1 MTFKMRLKT
10 LILLLFL
17 TFNIY
22 AQNADNVARLDKANA
37 ISKSNP
43 DSALV
48 IFQEIMKTES
58 DTSVTYAKS
67 FFNIAVI
74 YEMKNDLNN
83 TRIWYEKIMNSKL
96 NPKHPS
102 SYFLEPYAL
111 YQHNA
116 AMQLGVFLFRNKL
129 YDEAYKNFE
138 KALVDY
144 LFDSDS
150 GTSIGKRINTIDIW
164 KARCRLEKGNIDE
177 ALAILM
183 SSTLRCYSPMNDQIN
198 KVIKQILDSGY
209 EYKQLKKKV
218 DKGLEK
224 IKFTVEEK
232 NIVVGKT
239 NLWEFPFGDAKI
251 ITCGK
256 GSSTKKD
263 DIILSIKSS
272 VWYKGK

>member
-1 MTFKMRLKT
+1 MAFKMRLKT
-10 LILLLFL
+10 LILLLL
-17 TFNIY
+17 STFKIY
-22 AQNADNVARLDKANA
+22 TQSTDNTAKLDRANA

-43 DSALV
+43 DSALF
-48 IFQEIMKTES
+48 ILQEILKTEP

-74 YEMKNDLNN
+74 YEMKNDLKN

-116 AMQLGVFLFRNKL
+116 AMQLGVFLFRNKQ

-183 SSTLRCYSPMNDQIN
+183 SSSLRCYSPMEDQIN
-198 KVIKQILDSGY
+198 KIIKQILDSGY
-209 EYKQLKKKV
+209 EYKQLKKKI
-218 DKGLEK
+218 DKGSEK

-232 NIVVGKT
+232 NIFVGKT
-239 NLWEFPFGDAKI
+239 NIWELPFGDAKI
-251 ITCGK
+251 IACIEGR
-256 GSSTKKD
+256 GTKKD
-263 DIILSIKSS
+263 DVIVRIKSTI
-272 VWYKGK
+272 WYKGK